1 MAKRRTKIL
10 LADDQELFVA
20 SLRYVIEGIAPDL
33 EIVGIAKDGLEA
45 VRLTRECSPEI
56 ILMDVRMPRMDGV
69 EATREILREL
79 PDVRIVML
87 TTFKDDTYVRHALRF
102 GAVGYLLKNM
112 PPEELVSAIRAVRM
126 GATMFSDEVTQLLV
140 GPEVVAEDELA
151 ETLSTLSRREHA
163 VLDLMMQLYNN
174 KQIAAELGVG
184 EQTVRNYVSAIYAKF
199 EIFDRMQLIQAL
211 RRVFTQEPNDT

>member
-1 MAKRRTKIL
+1 MAKKPTKVL
-10 LADDQELFVA
+10 LADDQQLFVT

-33 EIVGIAKDGLEA
+33 EIVGIATDGLEA
-45 VRLTRECSPEI
+45 VRLTRECSPDI

-69 EATREILREL
+69 EATREILRES
-79 PDVRIVML
+79 PDTRIVML
-87 TTFKDDTYVRHALRF
+87 TTFKEDTYVRHALRF

-112 PPEELVSAIRAVRM
+112 PPEELVSSIRAVRM
-126 GATMFSDEVTQLLV
+126 GATMFSDEVTQVLV
-140 GPEVVAEDELA
+140 GQEVVAEDELA
-151 ETLSTLSRREHA
+151 DILSTLSRREHA

-174 KQIAAELGVG
+174 KQIAAELDVG

-211 RRVFTQEPNDT
+211 RPIFAHEQDNG